1 MLNSDGSL
9 FRVVEKNC
17 FCAATRIADC
27 DKDQINIQVLSAVPG
42 TGFNYDKKPENAL
55 RVARFL
61 NDHIAG
67 VVTEGQGRFIALG
80 TVPMQQVDMAIAELN
95 RCVLEL
101 SMKGVQ
107 IGSHICGKS
116 LDDAEFEP
124 FWAEVDRLDCCV
136 FVHPWYMSTE
146 DRVGKHWF
154 PWLLVS

>member
-95 RCVLEL
+95 RCVLD
-101 SMKGVQ
+101 MRKVPG
-107 IGSHICGKS
+107 
-116 LDDAEFEP
+116 
-124 FWAEVDRLDCCV
+124 
-136 FVHPWYMSTE
+136 
-146 DRVGKHWF
+146 
-154 PWLLVS
+154 